1 MKSNAQQRLAKVK
14 TIDFKANSHTE
25 FLCNSA
31 RACTEMPH
39 IEEENLSM
47 EPDVLTSRIPHIK
60 QALLSAIE
68 AQRIDLVYQG
78 QNALPSQQLVGVE
91 ALCRIAPGPWG
102 DVTPDQFIPV
112 AEHIGLIAPLERL
125 VFQQVARD
133 LPQLLTVHP
142 HIRIGV
148 NLSIR
153 HISALDFSSF
163 INGWLDA
170 LPTPTIARLDF
181 EITETYFQ
189 RISQTVIDGLH
200 ALRKRGVRIVMDDFG
215 SGQSSLSRLHTL
227 PFDVIKLDKQ
237 FAQQIEHPM
246 VSAIVKAAVNFA
258 QEFDL
263 DLIAEGVET
272 AKQCQA
278 LQALDCRLVQ
288 GFYFSQPQPLAHWL
302 TARHTPAP

>member
-1 MKSNAQQRLAKVK
+1 M
-14 TIDFKANSHTE
+14 
-25 FLCNSA
+25 
-31 RACTEMPH
+31 
-39 IEEENLSM
+39 
-47 EPDVLTSRIPHIK
+47 
-60 QALLSAIE
+60 SAIE
-68 AQRIDLVYQG
+68 QQHIDLVYQG
-78 QNALPSQQLVGVE
+78 QNALPSHKLVGVE

-102 DVTPDQFIPV
+102 EVTPDQFIPV

-133 LPQLLTVHP
+133 LPQLLAAHP
-142 HIRIGV
+142 DIRVSV

-153 HISALDFSSF
+153 HITALDFSSF

-170 LPTPTIARLDF
+170 LPPATITRLDF

-215 SGQSSLSRLHTL
+215 SGQSSLSRLHML

-237 FAQQIEHPM
+237 FAQQMDHPM
-246 VSAIVKAAVNFA
+246 VHAIVKAAIAFA
-258 QEFDL
+258 DEFGIE
-263 DLIAEGVET
+263 LIAEGVET
-272 AKQCQA
+272 AEQCQA
-278 LQALDCRLVQ
+278 LQGLNCRLVQ

-302 TARHTPAP
+302 IASHAPAP

>member
-1 MKSNAQQRLAKVK
+1 
-14 TIDFKANSHTE
+14 
-25 FLCNSA
+25 
-31 RACTEMPH
+31 
-39 IEEENLSM
+39 M
-47 EPDVLTSRIPHIK
+47 EPDVLTSRLPHIK

-68 AQRIDLVYQG
+68 QQHIDLVYQG
-78 QNALPSQQLVGVE
+78 QNALPSHKLVGVE

-133 LPQLLTVHP
+133 LPQLLAAHP
-142 HIRIGV
+142 DLRVSV

-153 HISALDFSSF
+153 HITALDFSSF

-170 LPTPTIARLDF
+170 LPPASITHLDF

-189 RISQTVIDGLH
+189 RISKTVIDVLH
-200 ALRKRGVRIVMDDFG
+200 ALRARGVRIVMDDFG

-237 FAQQIEHPM
+237 FAQQIDHPM
-246 VSAIVKAAVNFA
+246 VYAIVKAAIAFGD
-258 QEFDL
+258 EFGIE
-263 DLIAEGVET
+263 LIAEGVET
-272 AKQCQA
+272 AEQCHT
-278 LQALDCRLVQ
+278 LQGMNCRWVQ

-302 TARHTPAP
+302 TAGHAPAP

>member
-1 MKSNAQQRLAKVK
+1 
-14 TIDFKANSHTE
+14 
-25 FLCNSA
+25 
-31 RACTEMPH
+31 
-39 IEEENLSM
+39 M
-47 EPDVLTSRIPHIK
+47 EPDVLTSRLPHIK

-68 AQRIDLVYQG
+68 QQQIDLVYQG
-78 QNALPSQQLVGVE
+78 QNALPSHKLVGVE

-133 LPQLLTVHP
+133 LPQLLAAHP
-142 HIRIGV
+142 DLRVSV

-153 HISALDFSSF
+153 HITALDFSSF

-170 LPTPTIARLDF
+170 LPPATITRLDF

-189 RISQTVIDGLH
+189 RISKTVIDVLH
-200 ALRKRGVRIVMDDFG
+200 ALRARGVRIVMDDFG

-237 FAQQIEHPM
+237 FAQQMDHPM
-246 VSAIVKAAVNFA
+246 VYAIVKAAIAFGD
-258 QEFDL
+258 EFGIE
-263 DLIAEGVET
+263 LIAEGVET
-272 AKQCQA
+272 AEQCHA
-278 LQALDCRLVQ
+278 LQGLNCRLVQ

-302 TARHTPAP
+302 TASHAPAP

>member
-1 MKSNAQQRLAKVK
+1 
-14 TIDFKANSHTE
+14 
-25 FLCNSA
+25 
-31 RACTEMPH
+31 
-39 IEEENLSM
+39 M
-47 EPDVLTSRIPHIK
+47 EPTHSASRLPHIK

-68 AQRIDLVYQG
+68 HQHIDLVYQG
-78 QNALPSQQLVGVE
+78 QTALPSRQLVGVE

-125 VFQQVARD
+125 VFAQVARD
-133 LPQLLTVHP
+133 LPQLLAAHP
-142 HIRIGV
+142 GIRVGV

-153 HISALDFSSF
+153 HITALDFSSF

-170 LPTPTIARLDF
+170 LPPSSIRCLDF

-200 ALRKRGVRIVMDDFG
+200 ALRARGVRIVMDDFG

-246 VSAIVKAAVNFA
+246 VYAIVKAAVTFSE
-258 QEFDL
+258 EFGIEL
-263 DLIAEGVET
+263 VAEGVET
-272 AKQCQA
+272 AAQCQT
-278 LQALDCRLVQ
+278 LQDLHCRLVQ
-288 GFYFSQPQPLAHWL
+288 GFYFSHPQPLAHWL
-302 TARHTPAP
+302 STQHAPTP